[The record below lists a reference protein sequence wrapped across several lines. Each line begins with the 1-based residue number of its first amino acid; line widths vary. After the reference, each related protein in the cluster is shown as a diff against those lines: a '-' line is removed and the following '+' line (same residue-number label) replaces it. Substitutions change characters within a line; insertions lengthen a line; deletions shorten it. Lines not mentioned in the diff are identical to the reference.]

1 MVGTGRHHR
10 VLGVEA
16 HMAVAVEGIG
26 LVEERRIALAAEHH
40 IALAEGLHTAAAD
53 TALEAGCMAAAA
65 GDMDCV
71 PEHHKVAEADNLGI
85 AGQAAGRLVGHNQ
98 GLVKNRS
105 RAAAAVVEEGID
117 MAAADNLLRGR

>member
-1 MVGTGRHHR
+1 MV
-10 VLGVEA
+10 
-16 HMAVAVEGIG
+16 VAVEGIG
-26 LVEERRIALAAEHH
+26 RVEERHTVLAEERCIALAAERH

-71 PEHHKVAEADNLGI
+71 QGCHKVAEADNLGI

-98 GLVKNRS
+98 GPVKNGNLA
-105 RAAAAVVEEGID
+105 AAAAVEEGIGHR
-117 MAAADNLLRGR
+117 AAADNLLRGR